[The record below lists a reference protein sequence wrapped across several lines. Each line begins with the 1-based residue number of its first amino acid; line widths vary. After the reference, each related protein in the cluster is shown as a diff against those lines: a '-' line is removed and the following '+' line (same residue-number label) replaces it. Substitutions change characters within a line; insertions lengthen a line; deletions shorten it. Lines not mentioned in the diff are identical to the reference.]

1 MDPRLVKLVK
11 LHEGFRRLPYQDTVG
26 VWTVGYGTNLEAR
39 GWSTVRIEDLIR
51 AGGVSRELAQT
62 WLLEDLYKV
71 QEGLRRALGLT
82 WDQLDPVRRAVLMDM
97 GYNMGVVGL
106 LRFRKMIT
114 FLRTGNYFRAGEEM
128 QDSRWFRQVK
138 SRAWRLQL
146 MMMRGVWPP
155 EVLDDSTQPAGGLLS
170 RVSGQPDQGP

>member
-1 MDPRLVKLVK
+1 MDNKLVKLVK
-11 LHEGFRRLPYQDTVG
+11 LHEGFSPVPYQDTMG

-51 AGGVSRELAQT
+51 AGGISEAQAQT

-71 QEGLRRALGLT
+71 LEGLRRALGVT

-97 GYNMGVVGL
+97 GYNMGVGGL
-106 LRFRKMIT
+106 LAFRKMLAM
-114 FLRTGNYFRAGEEM
+114 LRVKAYWKAAEEM

-138 SRAWRLQL
+138 SRAWRLQV
-146 MMMRGVWPP
+146 MMIKGAWPDEVQNQVP
-155 EVLDDSTQPAGGLLS
+155 EAV
-170 RVSGQPDQGP
+170 